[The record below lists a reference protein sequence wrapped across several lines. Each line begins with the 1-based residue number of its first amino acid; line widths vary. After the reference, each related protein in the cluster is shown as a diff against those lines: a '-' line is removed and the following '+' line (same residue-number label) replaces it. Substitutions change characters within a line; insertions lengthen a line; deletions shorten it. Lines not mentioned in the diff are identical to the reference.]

1 MWYNFRSVSSKRVIS
16 EEIKA
21 KIQKW
26 NRADSALFD
35 AVNAKFWQKV
45 KDYGFDK
52 MQVEIKELHA
62 RIDELMKFCVAGK
75 TSFVPKWSEAAI
87 ETGCQKQTKYA
98 LVWNDADTL
107 ILELSFDR
115 GRSKIRKV

>member
-1 MWYNFRSVSSKRVIS
+1 MDPCAVQIPTVMRYNFRSVSSRRVIS
-16 EEIKA
+16 EEIKS

-52 MQVEIKELHA
+52 MQNEIKELHA

-87 ETGCQKQTKYA
+87 EIGCQNQTINSA
-98 LVWNDADTL
+98 G
-107 ILELSFDR
+107 IQ
-115 GRSKIRKV
+115 

>member
-1 MWYNFRSVSSKRVIS
+1 MIS
-16 EEIKA
+16 EEIKSN
-21 KIQKW
+21 IQKW

-87 ETGCQKQTKYA
+87 EIGCQKQT
-98 LVWNDADTL
+98 L
-107 ILELSFDR
+107 ISAY
-115 GRSKIRKV
+115 ITPC